1 LEELIDVWVPGGTEM
16 VEFSLKYNVVLSIME
31 QEYQKYKRYTEFI
44 PFYRNV
50 ESEGVELY
58 AG

>member
-1 LEELIDVWVPGGTEM
+1 M
-16 VEFSLKYNVVLSIME
+16 VDFSLKYNVVLSIME
-31 QEYQKYKRYTEFI
+31 KEYQKYKRYTEFV